1 MEIIKLVSTFFV
13 GLFASFI
20 GSMVGSGGLISIPF
34 LIFLGFPPHIAIAT
48 NRVGAVGLQLG
59 ALSRFMKSKEI
70 VWKYVVW
77 FSVLALVAA
86 QVGSRLL
93 LQTDEA
99 LLKKIIVAIMLSVL
113 PTIFLKTDIGLENK
127 NVSGIRKAIGYV
139 LVFLMLVWQAFFGG
153 GAATMIFYVM
163 MFSFGMTI
171 NRASATNKIPGL
183 FLGLSSLFM
192 FIAHDIVNWTYGID
206 MFFGMLVGGY
216 LGAHTALRKG
226 NAWVKALFAVIVV
239 LSVVKLL
246 LG

>member
-1 MEIIKLVSTFFV
+1 MEIIKLVATFFMGV
-13 GLFASFI
+13 LASFI

-34 LIFLGFPPHIAIAT
+34 LIFLGLPPHIAIAT
-48 NRVGAVGLQLG
+48 NRVGVVGLQLG
-59 ALSRFMKSKEI
+59 AFAPFMKSKEI

-99 LLKKIIVAIMLSVL
+99 SLKKIIVAIMLLML
-113 PTIFLKTDIGLENK
+113 PTIFLKRDIGLENK

-139 LVFLMLVWQAFFGG
+139 LVFLILVWQAFFGG

-163 MFSFGMTI
+163 MFFFGMTI
-171 NRASATNKIPGL
+171 NRASATNKIPGF
-183 FLGLSSLFM
+183 FLGLSSLFV
-192 FIAHDIVNWTYGID
+192 FIAQDIVNWTYGID

-226 NAWVKALFAVIVV
+226 NAWVKALFAIIVV
-239 LSVVKLL
+239 LSAVKLL
-246 LG
+246 L